1 MLNLLIAIGRLGSD
15 PTMRYTPNGHA
26 VTSFSVAT
34 NRSYTNGDGEK
45 KAETEWINVVAW
57 RQLAEICN
65 QYLAK
70 GRLVAV
76 SGRLQQR
83 SWVQQDGQ
91 RRSKVEVVAHR
102 VQGLGPRKDGQ
113 GPEAAHAAAPEE
125 VPEAPYEEAA
135 AAVESDMDYDPF
147 ADE

>member
-1 MLNLLIAIGRLGSD
+1 MLNLMIAIGRLGSD

-76 SGRLQQR
+76 VGRLQTR
-83 SWVQQDGQ
+83 TWEDDAGVKHS
-91 RRSKVEVVAHR
+91 RTEVVAQTVR
-102 VQGLGPRKDGQ
+102 ILDKKPGNGEGETT
-113 GPEAAHAAAPEE
+113 EAVEE
-125 VPEAPYEEAA
+125 VEDVDLP
-135 AAVESDMDYDPF
+135 M
-147 ADE
+147 

>member
-1 MLNLLIAIGRLGSD
+1 MLNLMIAIGRLGAD

-45 KAETEWINVVAW
+45 KTETEWVQVVAW

-76 SGRLQQR
+76 VGRLQTR
-83 SWVQQDGQ
+83 TWEDEAGAKHY
-91 RRSKVEVVAHR
+91 RTEIVAQTVR
-102 VQGLGPRKDGQ
+102 ILDKKPGNGEG
-113 GPEAAHAAAPEE
+113 AAAEVLEE
-125 VPEAPYEEAA
+125 GEDVDLP
-135 AAVESDMDYDPF
+135 M
-147 ADE
+147 

>member
-1 MLNLLIAIGRLGSD
+1 MLNLMIAIGRLGSD

-76 SGRLQQR
+76 VGRLQTR
-83 SWVQQDGQ
+83 TWEDDAGVKHY
-91 RRSKVEVVAHR
+91 RTEVVAQTVR
-102 VQGLGPRKDGQ
+102 ILDKKPGNGTGE
-113 GPEAAHAAAPEE
+113 GEPES
-125 VPEAPYEEAA
+125 VEEAED
-135 AAVESDMDYDPF
+135 VDLPM
-147 ADE
+147 

>member
-1 MLNLLIAIGRLGSD
+1 MLNLMIAIGRLGSD

-76 SGRLQQR
+76 VGRLQTR
-83 SWVQQDGQ
+83 TWEDDAGVKHS
-91 RRSKVEVVAHR
+91 RTEVVAQTVR
-102 VQGLGPRKDGQ
+102 ILDKKPGNGTGE
-113 GPEAAHAAAPEE
+113 GEPES
-125 VPEAPYEEAA
+125 VEEAED
-135 AAVESDMDYDPF
+135 VDLPM
-147 ADE
+147 

>member
-1 MLNLLIAIGRLGSD
+1 MLNLMLAIGRLGAD
-15 PTMRYTPNGHA
+15 PTMRYTPAGHA

-76 SGRLQQR
+76 VGRLQTR
-83 SWVQQDGQ
+83 TWEDDAGVKHS
-91 RRSKVEVVAHR
+91 RTEVVAQTVR
-102 VQGLGPRKDGQ
+102 ILDKKPGNGEG
-113 GPEAAHAAAPEE
+113 EAAETLEE
-125 VPEAPYEEAA
+125 VEDVDLP
-135 AAVESDMDYDPF
+135 M
-147 ADE
+147 